1 MQSMKA
7 LFIRDSCARYQWSMS
22 SKTKKKKTT
31 NAFAWLLFLLF
42 LFYCIPFDEM
52 ARAPVRPHTQTQ
64 LRDFLLW
71 PSCELLLLRPRLV
84 SFFGAFSLTLVMCI
98 EKRNDG
104 TGLSAFP
111 NSIRQ
116 LTKMEIQL
124 DISNRQCVTVCVP
137 NRSAVLASTTTH
149 SFFLLLTEDSVFTF
163 SSDVDKE
170 SDTTPAPNEEEE
182 GRRRYT
188 EEGQNQSVIIRSCNK

>member
-1 MQSMKA
+1 
-7 LFIRDSCARYQWSMS
+7 
-22 SKTKKKKTT
+22 
-31 NAFAWLLFLLF
+31 
-42 LFYCIPFDEM
+42 
-52 ARAPVRPHTQTQ
+52 
-64 LRDFLLW
+64 
-71 PSCELLLLRPRLV
+71 
-84 SFFGAFSLTLVMCI
+84 MCI

-124 DISNRQCVTVCVP
+124 DISNRQCVCVP
-137 NRSAVLASTTTH
+137 NRSAVLASTATH